1 MTFQKIVVAIAAV
14 ILIILLI
21 TIGYTMY
28 KAKTN
33 EDWPPVVGDC
43 PDYWID
49 LEGEGAA
56 CVNTKGL
63 GTCNIPE
70 GDNQNAMDFSKPPF
84 TGSNG
89 DCAKFMWAK
98 GCGVTWDGINSGVSN
113 PCNNDDEEDD

>member
-1 MTFQKIVVAIAAV
+1 MTFQKIVIGIALIFL
-14 ILIILLI
+14 ILFLIL
-21 TIGYTMY
+21 IGYTMM
-28 KAKTN
+28 KAKQD

-63 GTCNIPE
+63 GKCNVPSSGE
-70 GDNQNAMDFSKPPF
+70 KNPMDFTQPPF

-89 DCAKFMWAK
+89 TCAKYMWAK
-98 GCGVTWDGINSGVSN
+98 GCNVTWDGINSGVSN
-113 PCNNDDEEDD
+113 PCADDTEDT